1 MIKFPIKLGILLLA
15 AVSAGV
21 LWQQAQ
27 LSVLAL
33 SRIDPLPETRMMIA
47 EERYAEAADYLE
59 FFMNYEYVNQNPE
72 VRALYREISD
82 KRRSWEYQASK
93 LAEGLLAGTSDET
106 IGKVTGVAT
115 DFLVIGDLRDLAQQ
129 GYNLAKGE
137 ETDAVIAALATI
149 GVIASG
155 AQIVSVAGTAA
166 TAGAAA
172 PAAIGTT
179 AAKNGLVVL
188 KVARKLGKLPSWL
201 GKAIVDSVK
210 IINKTKSL
218 DTLSDILGNVNTLS
232 KTRGGLNLLSKAN
245 DAASLKRMAIFA
257 ESFGPNSATLYRIGE
272 DLVVNIAQEAG
283 KIGKDTIQLAA
294 TFGQSGLRILDK
306 VGAIKFVKYSA
317 RASKMA
323 YKGDIFNLLARAL
336 LMVPT
341 WALYMIVILGGVI
354 WMPWRGLFRL
364 SKRLRKSQL
373 QAAINL
379 QEKVPDCNFVHSLQ
393 VEKQNPPN

>member
-1 MIKFPIKLGILLLA
+1 
-15 AVSAGV
+15 
-21 LWQQAQ
+21 
-27 LSVLAL
+27 
-33 SRIDPLPETRMMIA
+33 
-47 EERYAEAADYLE
+47 
-59 FFMNYEYVNQNPE
+59 MNYEYVNQNPE

-82 KRRSWEYQASK
+82 KRGSWKYQASK